1 MNKPLYTL
9 ESEAATQLK
18 NLGYNASVH
27 DLVVQA
33 AHKELNRFAQHEG
46 EAVQMWGWDPNS
58 LHDADRY
65 RISQLV
71 RSFTFQEQRIVAALK
86 RLDEQFRYYI
96 ASSPQARAQAEAF
109 VDSLNQAAA
118 HRAIDGVA
126 RGLDGA
132 AALWFTKDK
141 RDRAAKDLVA
151 KWKQKT
157 SETDAHFPRTPE
169 ELDES
174 DENGAFKPEGLC
186 KREAYEQGEQLVS
199 QVIAEHL
206 KVGPFTKLAEELVKP
221 IIKIWHGG
229 DTGREPDEIRDY
241 DPEGDDLADTY
252 LRPLFRRIHTVNSIV
267 DFHDPE
273 IARELGRRSNAFNSD
288 PWDEQ
293 GNERPEDT
301 SFKGSG
307 VDVDLWRLK
316 DHGYPT
322 KRIPDGLLYDLVDI
336 ALAVQAEYQ
345 LQCFFVDRELAKVIE
360 TRGKEE
366 QWLYQKTADWAAEL
380 AKAKQK
386 EIDRWSFWGDVL
398 GMVSAVAGVLTFIPG
413 VSVIAGPIA
422 AVTAAA
428 SLGLHAKAISL
439 KGKVDAADGVTLAAD
454 VLAALPVVGAVAKG
468 AKGAWAAARLNKVA
482 NVIVSNSGRAF
493 VGAIASKSASD
504 AARVFDY
511 LGKKGAQVVTGT
523 VIESKIPGKVLQGA
537 VALTTQVPTAIDWAT
552 PVDQV
557 AKDTAAGT
565 VLTANIGQTIGEW
578 DTVGAFTK
586 KAGTRSLETFGNFFK
601 ALAKAH

>member
-9 ESEAATQLK
+9 ESEDVTELE
-18 NLGYNASVH
+18 NLGYNACVH

-33 AHKELNRFAQHEG
+33 AHKELNRFVQNEG
-46 EAVQMWGWDPNS
+46 EAVKMWGWDPGS

-65 RISQLV
+65 RITQLL
-71 RSFTFQEQRIVAALK
+71 RSFTYQEQRIVAALK
-86 RLDEQFRYYI
+86 RLDEQYRYYI
-96 ASSPQARAQAEAF
+96 ASSPQARAHAEAF
-109 VDSLNQAAA
+109 IDSLNKAAA
-118 HRAIDGVA
+118 RRAVDCTVGRLA
-126 RGLDGA
+126 GA
-132 AALWFTKDK
+132 WLTESM
-141 RDRAAKDLVA
+141 RDRLAKDVVA
-151 KWKQKT
+151 KWKQKAP
-157 SETDAHFPRTPE
+157 EVDAHASSTQR
-169 ELDES
+169 DE
-174 DENGAFKPEGLC
+174 DYEDQ
-186 KREAYEQGEQLVS
+186 EAPPISTSKMDVLNQGEWLVAD
-199 QVIAEHL
+199 VIADSIKAVPGL
-206 KVGPFTKLAEELVKP
+206 SQLAKDIASRPKVTDQYGNEVP
-221 IIKIWHGG
+221 
-229 DTGREPDEIRDY
+229 Y
-241 DPEGDDLADTY
+241 DPEEWDGDSY
-252 LRPLFRRIHTVNSIV
+252 LPPAFRRLHALRSIV

-273 IARELGRRSNAFNSD
+273 IARELGWRGSFSESSS
-288 PWDEQ
+288 PWDSE

-301 SFKGSG
+301 SFKASG
-307 VDVDLWRLK
+307 FDMDLWRLK
-316 DHGYPT
+316 DRGYPT
-322 KRIPDGLLYDLVDI
+322 ERIPDGLLYDLVDI

-413 VSVIAGPIA
+413 VSLIAGPIA
-422 AVTAAA
+422 VITAAA

-439 KGKVDAADGVTLAAD
+439 KGKVDVADGVTLATD
-454 VLAALPVVGAVAKG
+454 VLSALPVVGAVAKG

-523 VIESKIPGKVLQGA
+523 LVESKIPGKVLQGA
-537 VALTTQVPTAIDWAT
+537 VALATQVPTAVDWAS

-565 VLTANIGQTIGEW
+565 ALTANVGQTIGEW

-586 KAGTRSLETFGNFFK
+586 KVGTLSLERFSRFFRSL
-601 ALAKAH
+601 H

>member
-9 ESEAATQLK
+9 ESEAATQLD

-33 AHKELNRFAQHEG
+33 AHKELNRFVQHEG

-86 RLDEQFRYYI
+86 RLDEQYRAYL

-109 VDSLNQAAA
+109 VDSLNEAAA
-118 HRAIDGVA
+118 RRAIDGAA
-126 RGLDGA
+126 RGLDWA
-132 AALWFTKDK
+132 AAQWFTKDK
-141 RDRAAKDLVA
+141 RDKAAKDLVA
-151 KWKQKT
+151 KWRQKT
-157 SETDAHFPRTPE
+157 SEADAHVPRAPQE
-169 ELDES
+169 EYRPYED
-174 DENGAFKPEGLC
+174 DAYRPEGPS
-186 KREAYEQGEQLVS
+186 KREVYELGEQLVS
-199 QVIAEHL
+199 RVIADHL
-206 KVGPFTKLAEELVKP
+206 KVGPFMQLAEKFAKRIV
-221 IIKIWHGG
+221 KIWYNGNGG
-229 DTGREPDEIRDY
+229 EPDEVRDY
-241 DPEGDDLADTY
+241 DPERDDFADTY
-252 LRPLFRRIHTVNSIV
+252 LRPPFRRIHTVNGIV

-288 PWDEQ
+288 PWDEE

-307 VDVDLWRLK
+307 VEVDLWRLK
-316 DHGYPT
+316 DRGYPT
-322 KRIPDGLLYDLVDI
+322 ERIRDGLLYDLVDI

-380 AKAKQK
+380 AKAKQR

-422 AVTAAA
+422 VVTAAA

-439 KGKVDAADGVTLAAD
+439 KGNVDLADGVTLATD
-454 VLAALPVVGAVAKG
+454 VLSALPVVGSVAKG

-482 NVIVSNSGRAF
+482 NVIVSNGGRAF
-493 VGAIASKSASD
+493 MGAIASKSASD
-504 AARVFDY
+504 ATRIFDY

-523 VIESKIPGKVLQGA
+523 VIESKIPGRVLQGA

-565 VLTANIGQTIGEW
+565 ALTANIGQTIGEW

-586 KAGTRSLETFGNFFK
+586 KAGTRSLETFSKFFRS
-601 ALAKAH
+601 LH